1 MKYKW
6 SNVGLKLRVPYHKL
20 KEFEGTKNPF
30 VEVINYW
37 LKGNVKDVP
46 VTWRFIVTV
55 LESSSLDERGLAKTI
70 MEKYCPSEQQKGIPV
85 ATNMHTHTIH
95 VEIVCSC

>member
-1 MKYKW
+1 M
-6 SNVGLKLRVPYHKL
+6 
-20 KEFEGTKNPF
+20 
-30 VEVINYW
+30 
-37 LKGNVKDVP
+37 
-46 VTWRFIVTV
+46 TV
-55 LESSSLDERGLAKTI
+55 LESSSVDERGLAKTI